1 MDQQALI
8 AAIVTMKWLPLAI
21 IVIGYLTR
29 LLTDE
34 SKFPISVPA
43 RWRPVVVVV
52 LGQLYGC
59 LMLVQEGSTWK
70 SVVVTGLVTS
80 FVTMGLFDLL
90 VKAIFNG
97 QPPWW
102 IDILALIFP
111 SNPTQPTDANA
122 AKTAATKPPPPPLV

>member
-1 MDQQALI
+1 MDHQQLTE
-8 AAIVTMKWLPLAI
+8 AILQLKWLPIAI

-29 LLTDE
+29 LLADE
-34 SKFPISVPA
+34 SKFPVSVPG

-59 LMLVQEGSTWK
+59 LMLLAAGSTWK
-70 SVVVTGLVTS
+70 EAVITGLVTS

-90 VKAIFNG
+90 VKAVFNG

-111 SNPTQPTDANA
+111 P
-122 AKTAATKPPPPPLV
+122 AKTKPVDSKNAPTEPPPGPVG